1 MHTTNETI
9 HIYDCM
15 INFEVRES
23 LITKSELGLH
33 IFDPTSFIT
42 PISVRSLTDSKQIIN
57 YTTTDEQIV
66 NPKTDAFGEANII
79 SNTYE

>member
-1 MHTTNETI
+1 
-9 HIYDCM
+9 
-15 INFEVRES
+15 
-23 LITKSELGLH
+23 LH